1 MKIAFI
7 VSAFPTLS
15 ETFILNQITGL
26 IDRGHEV
33 DIFAGYNPNEEK
45 VHPAVEKYQL
55 MEHVYYF
62 NMPVDK
68 IKRVLKGV
76 CLLVM
81 NFRKAPARLLRTLN
95 VFKYGKDAL
104 SLRLLYAVI
113 PFLGKEQKYDIIHC
127 HFGPNGNLGLMLK
140 KLDIRGKLVVT
151 FHGYDMSAILVHQSH
166 DVYRKIFDAT
176 DLLMPISNHWKMKLI
191 KMGANPEKILVHRMG
206 VGLQQFEFKVRS
218 RQKNETVK
226 LLTVARLVEKKGI
239 EYGIQAISAVCQRHP
254 EWLIQ
259 YDIVGEGPL
268 RTDLEFL
275 ISQLK
280 IQEKVKLWGAK
291 THENVQSL
299 MMQAHIFLLPSV
311 TARNGDQ
318 EGIPVSLMEALASG
332 MPVLSTLHSGIPE
345 LVQDG
350 QSGFLV
356 PERDVD
362 ALAERLE
369 YFIEHPEIWPE
380 MGKAGW
386 KFVEEHYDINK
397 LNNRL
402 VEIYQKLLDGKLP

>member
-45 VHPAVEKYQL
+45 THPAVEKYQL

-62 NMPVDK
+62 NMPVNK

-76 CLLVM
+76 GLLVM

-127 HFGPNGNLGLMLK
+127 HFGPNGSLGVLLYEIGAVK
-140 KLDIRGKLVVT
+140 GKIITT
-151 FHGYDMSAILVHQSH
+151 FHGYDVNVIKQNDPYSHLFRLGHLFTVNTNFTKEKAIELGG
-166 DVYRKIFDAT
+166 
-176 DLLMPISNHWKMKLI
+176 P
-191 KMGANPEKILVHRMG
+191 PEKILKLP
-206 VGLQQFEFKVRS
+206 VGLPLDTFHFKQRVI
-218 RQKNETVK
+218 QPGNDIKI
-226 LLTVARLVEKKGI
+226 LTVARLVEKKGL
-239 EYGIQAISAVCQRHP
+239 EYSIRAVAK
-254 EWLIQ
+254 
-259 YDIVGEGPL
+259 IVGEHPDWSIRYLIAGSGPL
-268 RTDLEFL
+268 EGKLKSL
-275 ISQLK
+275 ISELE
-280 IQEKVKLWGAK
+280 IGNRVKLLGPCTQNEIK
-291 THENVQSL
+291 KLYQES
-299 MMQAHIFLLPSV
+299 HIFILSSV
-311 TARNGDQ
+311 TAENGDREGQALVLQ
-318 EGIPVSLMEALASG
+318 EAQAVGL
-332 MPVLSTLHSGIPE
+332 PVLSTLHNGIPE
-345 LVQDG
+345 GILDG
-350 QSGFLV
+350 KSGFLV

-369 YFIEHPEIWPE
+369 YLIEHPEIWPE
-380 MGKAGW
+380 MGKAGR

-402 VEIYQKLLDGKLP
+402 VEIYQKLLDGELP